1 MILNIITRLRLNN
14 FWGYLGLKLGYL
26 LLAFF
31 ILALVRRLITGADKE
46 QRYQMMFRFI
56 NILLLI
62 GFLVLELI
70 WPLWVWLPVEM
81 KLIPALIMAD
91 LMNLV
96 LLSGYLLFF
105 LYQSFLLSRKIRV
118 LREGFGSYL
127 LQYGY
132 IWLSVLNLIIFLRVD
147 YFYMP
152 MVPGNLP
159 WYRQVFIE
167 TVVIAFFI
175 VLQCLAL
182 FVRRLRM
189 AEAVPE
195 LRQLVAE
202 VAGHF
207 RMKVKVVRVWRLDGV
222 KNACAG
228 GLWMRSIFL
237 TETLVNST
245 SRDDLRMI
253 VGHECVHLK
262 KRHLWVRVGLILG
275 LVWLGSLFIED
286 FEEWRWLTV
295 FGYTIMAYLIYQFVS
310 RYQELQA
317 DLLAA
322 RLLGDSEAMAN
333 ALLRNFSNGFNRF
346 GPVTKL
352 LMGHPDLGERVRRLK
367 KQVNM

>member
-1 MILNIITRLRLNN
+1 MGLGLNN
-14 FWGYLGLKLGYL
+14 FLGYLGLKLGYL
-26 LLAFF
+26 LLAFS
-31 ILALVRRLITGADKE
+31 ILALVRRMITKTDKE
-46 QRYQMMFRFI
+46 QRYQMIFRYV

-62 GFLVLELI
+62 GFLVLELE
-70 WPLWVWLPVEM
+70 WPLWVWLPVKI
-81 KLIPALIMAD
+81 KLIPALFMAD
-91 LMNLV
+91 LINLV

-118 LREGFGSYL
+118 LHEGFGSYL

-132 IWLSVLNLIIFLRVD
+132 IWMSVLNLIIFLRVD
-147 YFYMP
+147 YFYMTA
-152 MVPGNLP
+152 VPGNLP

-167 TVVIAFFI
+167 TVVIASFI
-175 VLQCLAL
+175 LLQSLAL
-182 FVRRLRM
+182 IIRRLRM
-189 AEAVPE
+189 TEAGPE
-195 LRQLVAE
+195 LRELVAE

-228 GLWMRSIFL
+228 GLWMRSVFL

-286 FEEWRWLTV
+286 FEDWSWLILC
-295 FGYTIMAYLIYQFVS
+295 GYAITAFLIYQSVS

-322 RLLGDSEAMAN
+322 KLLGDSEAMAN

-346 GPVTKL
+346 GPVTRL
-352 LMGHPDLGERVRRLK
+352 LVGHPDIAERVKRLK
-367 KQVNM
+367 KQGNTKM